1 MFSKKALLIVGL
13 IVLTAVSLTILLLP
27 NKPRGPEDVSGSIAL
42 SLAAPLQKAVTHSV
56 DFVKDIWNRY
66 FYLVTIAGENNRL
79 RRDLRRAMEIN
90 HELAEAQ
97 LTNERL
103 RQLLHFKQK
112 LQPQMVAAEIVGR
125 DPNPWFKAV
134 VIDKGRSDGL
144 MKGLPVVV
152 AEGIVGQVIEVSDFY
167 AKVLLIIDQNSAV
180 DALVQRTRARGV
192 VKGGEI
198 GNCVFRYVLRK
209 EKIQVGDIIVSS
221 GLDGVFPK
229 GLRVGQASEIVRRN
243 AGIFQEVFITS
254 FVDFEKLEEVL
265 IVLAPPRKPT
275 ETEP

>member
-13 IVLTAVSLTILLLP
+13 IVLSAFSLTILLLP
-27 NKPRGPEDVSGSIAL
+27 NKPHGREHSGSIVL

-56 DFVKDIWNRY
+56 DFVKDIWHRY
-66 FYLVTIAGENNRL
+66 FYLITISDENNRL
-79 RRDLRRAMEIN
+79 RRELRRAMEIN

-167 AKVLLIIDQNSAV
+167 AKVLLMIDRNSAV

-209 EKIQVGDIIVSS
+209 EEIQVGDIIVSS

-243 AGIFQEVFITS
+243 AGIFQEVFIAS

-265 IVLAPPRKPT
+265 VVLTPPRKPT
-275 ETEP
+275 ETEA

>member
-1 MFSKKALLIVGL
+1 
-13 IVLTAVSLTILLLP
+13 LLP
-27 NKPRGPEDVSGSIAL
+27 NKPHGREHSGSIVL
-42 SLAAPLQKAVTHSV
+42 SRAAPLQKAVTHSV
-56 DFVKDIWNRY
+56 DFVKDIWHWY
-66 FYLVTIAGENNRL
+66 FYLITISDENNRL
-79 RRDLRRAMEIN
+79 RRELRRAMEIN

-167 AKVLLIIDQNSAV
+167 AKVLLMIDRNSAV

-209 EKIQVGDIIVSS
+209 EEIQVGDIIVSS

-243 AGIFQEVFITS
+243 AGIFQEVFIAS

-265 IVLAPPRKPT
+265 VVLTPPRKPT
-275 ETEP
+275 ETEA